1 MSRVKPKDECFI
13 PRVLPDPAYLLVVN
27 KGAAIMIPKL
37 GFYKRVPE
45 AWRIGYLGV
54 FLFALVSLCFFPTIA
69 WAEEATGE
77 QIILTW
83 SQDPDT
89 SQTIT
94 WLSPNSDADIL
105 QYIEEVGYED
115 DFTEANQVETTG
127 SIFASSDHYLYSVVL
142 SDLDPDTRYF
152 YRIGSEENWS
162 AVKSFKTASGA
173 EDFSF
178 LYLGDV
184 QEGHAGWGNMLDRVY
199 DENPQ
204 IKFALLG
211 GDLTNDENDFTEWGE
226 FLGAATEVFS
236 QIPVMPAKGNH
247 DGELFYGFFVLPEN
261 GPQDISDIFYSFDYG
276 DAHFVVLDTSNVIT
290 DTVKQWLQHDL
301 HNTDKKWKFAVFHHP
316 PYQNFDD
323 KKTNDDALREHW
335 VPIFE
340 QNQVDMVL
348 VGHQHVYMR
357 TYPIYQD
364 EIMEDSYGIVY
375 VMGNSGSKT
384 YELGQ
389 GFPYI
394 AREESGSNYQVVEL
408 EDDVLTLTS
417 RKSDGELIETYVLNK
432 GEQQG
437 EEEEPFTLELSST
450 VAAKGDRVAVFGRT
464 SANAWVPVKV
474 VDEAGNIVFFDTVKA
489 DAEGSYSI
497 DFVIPDQASGT
508 LTVIVG
514 EDSNVARQDINIEE
528 EISLSLSKTTVI
540 AGDSVTA
547 SGRTSP
553 NAWVPIKVV
562 DELGNIVLFDTVK
575 ADAEGSYSVD
585 FVIPDQASGTL
596 TVIVGEGSN
605 VASQDINIEEEIS
618 LSLSKTTVIAGD
630 SVTASGRTSPSAWVP
645 IKIIDETGN
654 IVLFDTGKADTEGNY
669 SIDFIIPNNVS
680 GTLTVIVG
688 EGSCVTRQDIAAGAE
703 ISLLLSKTTVFT
715 GDSVTAAGRTLP
727 DAWVPIKI
735 VDEAGNIVDF
745 DTGKADAEGNY
756 SIDFIIPQGVSGT
769 LTVVVGEGNRVAR
782 QDIYVAQE
790 ISLLLSK
797 TTVSPG
803 DSVTALGKTSPNAW
817 VPIKVI
823 DEAGNILFFDVC
835 KTDAEGNFSMDFII
849 PEESSG
855 ILTVVAGEGED
866 VISDTITIETEVD
879 ECFIATAAFGSKFDW
894 PVALLRDFRD
904 QYLLTNT
911 MGTAFVE
918 FYYKHSPPIAEVIA
932 SNQWLK
938 TLVKVLLAPMIAI
951 VYVVYHPTIMV
962 IMLVFVIGTVIYRS
976 RLRNRPGLS
985 S

>member
-94 WLSPNSDADIL
+94 WLSPNSDANKL
-105 QYIEEVGYED
+105 QYINSEEYTG
-115 DFTEANQVETTG
+115 DFETAIQVEAAG
-127 SIFASSDHYLYSVVL
+127 SQFAASSQYRYSIVL
-142 SDLDPDTRYF
+142 TDLDPDTRYF

-162 AVKSFKTASGA
+162 AVKSFKTASEA

-340 QNQVDMVL
+340 QNHVDMVF

-357 TYPIYQD
+357 THPIYQD
-364 EIMEDSYGIVY
+364 EIMDNSYGIIY
-375 VMGNSGSKT
+375 VMGNSGSKFYST
-384 YELGQ
+384 GQ

-394 AREESGSNYQVVEL
+394 AKEESGSNYQVIQL

-417 RKSDGELIETYVLNK
+417 RKADGEIIETYILNK
-432 GEQQG
+432 DWFEEQDPHYQINDEGDTDFTPGVTTEGIFTLTAKSGVWGFKNFVVLVTTLASHDG
-437 EEEEPFTLELSST
+437 EETIVFAHFRNGSQLQINST
-450 VAAKGDRVAVFGRT
+450 RADFDQVTTAQAGFNVAAGD
-464 SANAWVPVKV
+464 
-474 VDEAGNIVFFDTVKA
+474 
-489 DAEGSYSI
+489 
-497 DFVIPDQASGT
+497 VIK
-508 LTVIVG
+508 IY
-514 EDSNVARQDINIEE
+514 
-528 EISLSLSKTTVI
+528 
-540 AGDSVTA
+540 
-547 SGRTSP
+547 
-553 NAWVPIKVV
+553 VV
-562 DELGNIVLFDTVK
+562 DELTN
-575 ADAEGSYSVD
+575 ADD
-585 FVIPDQASGTL
+585 HNPVILQ
-596 TVIVGEGSN
+596 
-605 VASQDINIEEEIS
+605 
-618 LSLSKTTVIAGD
+618 
-630 SVTASGRTSPSAWVP
+630 
-645 IKIIDETGN
+645 
-654 IVLFDTGKADTEGNY
+654 
-669 SIDFIIPNNVS
+669 
-680 GTLTVIVG
+680 
-688 EGSCVTRQDIAAGAE
+688 
-703 ISLLLSKTTVFT
+703 
-715 GDSVTAAGRTLP
+715 
-727 DAWVPIKI
+727 
-735 VDEAGNIVDF
+735 
-745 DTGKADAEGNY
+745 
-756 SIDFIIPQGVSGT
+756 
-769 LTVVVGEGNRVAR
+769 
-782 QDIYVAQE
+782 
-790 ISLLLSK
+790 
-797 TTVSPG
+797 
-803 DSVTALGKTSPNAW
+803 
-817 VPIKVI
+817 
-823 DEAGNILFFDVC
+823 
-835 KTDAEGNFSMDFII
+835 
-849 PEESSG
+849 
-855 ILTVVAGEGED
+855 
-866 VISDTITIETEVD
+866 
-879 ECFIATAAFGSKFDW
+879 
-894 PVALLRDFRD
+894 
-904 QYLLTNT
+904 
-911 MGTAFVE
+911 
-918 FYYKHSPPIAEVIA
+918 H
-932 SNQWLK
+932 
-938 TLVKVLLAPMIAI
+938 
-951 VYVVYHPTIMV
+951 
-962 IMLVFVIGTVIYRS
+962 
-976 RLRNRPGLS
+976 
-985 S
+985 

>member
-94 WLSPNSDADIL
+94 WLSPNSDADKL
-105 QYIEEVGYED
+105 QYINSEEYTG
-115 DFTEANQVETTG
+115 DFETAIQVEAAG
-127 SIFASSDHYLYSVVL
+127 SQFAASSQYRYSIVL
-142 SDLDPDTRYF
+142 TDLDPDTRYF

-497 DFVIPDQASGT
+497 DFVIPDQ
-508 LTVIVG
+508 
-514 EDSNVARQDINIEE
+514 
-528 EISLSLSKTTVI
+528 
-540 AGDSVTA
+540 
-547 SGRTSP
+547 
-553 NAWVPIKVV
+553 
-562 DELGNIVLFDTVK
+562 
-575 ADAEGSYSVD
+575 
-585 FVIPDQASGTL
+585 
-596 TVIVGEGSN
+596 
-605 VASQDINIEEEIS
+605 
-618 LSLSKTTVIAGD
+618 
-630 SVTASGRTSPSAWVP
+630 
-645 IKIIDETGN
+645 
-654 IVLFDTGKADTEGNY
+654 
-669 SIDFIIPNNVS
+669 VS

-688 EGSCVTRQDIAAGAE
+688 EGINV
-703 ISLLLSKTTVFT
+703 
-715 GDSVTAAGRTLP
+715 
-727 DAWVPIKI
+727 
-735 VDEAGNIVDF
+735 EA
-745 DTGKADAEGNY
+745 
-756 SIDFIIPQGVSGT
+756 
-769 LTVVVGEGNRVAR
+769 
-782 QDIYVAQE
+782 
-790 ISLLLSK
+790 
-797 TTVSPG
+797 
-803 DSVTALGKTSPNAW
+803 
-817 VPIKVI
+817 VI
-823 DEAGNILFFDVC
+823 LIL
-835 KTDAEGNFSMDFII
+835 K
-849 PEESSG
+849 
-855 ILTVVAGEGED
+855 
-866 VISDTITIETEVD
+866 
-879 ECFIATAAFGSKFDW
+879 K
-894 PVALLRDFRD
+894 
-904 QYLLTNT
+904 
-911 MGTAFVE
+911 
-918 FYYKHSPPIAEVIA
+918 
-932 SNQWLK
+932 
-938 TLVKVLLAPMIAI
+938 
-951 VYVVYHPTIMV
+951 
-962 IMLVFVIGTVIYRS
+962 
-976 RLRNRPGLS
+976 
-985 S
+985 